1 MSDNTHLNDFIKQR
15 KYLLWYVSDY
25 DVLSAETIVEATL
38 NYGDWDDVQA
48 LIGILGIK
56 AVAEIFRTRSQPSK
70 VGRQNYFP
78 EVKNYF
84 GLYFD
89 KYA

>member
-1 MSDNTHLNDFIKQR
+1 MSDNIHLNDFIRKR
-15 KYLLWYVSDY
+15 KYLVWYVSDY
-25 DVLSAETIVEATL
+25 DALSVETIVEATL

-48 LIGILGIK
+48 LIKIMGIRG
-56 AVAEIFRTRSQPSK
+56 VAGVFRTQSQPSK

-89 KYA
+89 MYA

>member
-1 MSDNTHLNDFIKQR
+1 MSGNTHLNDFIRKR
-15 KYLLWYVSDY
+15 KYLVWYVSDY
-25 DVLSAETIVEATL
+25 DALSVETIVEATL

-48 LIGILGIK
+48 LIKIMGIK
-56 AVAEIFRTRSQPSK
+56 GVARVFRAQSQPSK
-70 VGRQNYFP
+70 MGRQNYFP

-89 KYA
+89 MYA